1 MTLVFIPC
9 ANCVSLCLPILLRT
23 YKVYLKIKS
32 GPRYIDPWVPDIGY
46 GRARVSMIPTRASV
60 TFRVPIF
67 KACYKCHVNI
77 EFSLLNKFVL
87 K

>member
-1 MTLVFIPC
+1 MTLIPC

-32 GPRYIDPWVPDIGY
+32 GLGTLTRGCQILDT
-46 GRARVSMIPTRASV
+46 ARMSMIPTRASV
-60 TFRVPIF
+60 TFRVPVF

>member
-46 GRARVSMIPTRASV
+46 GPRVNDPDARVCHLSAFASL
-60 TFRVPIF
+60 FS
-67 KACYKCHVNI
+67 KHVIN
-77 EFSLLNKFVL
+77 VM
-87 K
+87 